1 MSVLKHK
8 AVFDLISPT
17 CPKAMKCEIWKLLN
31 FNSLF
36 LTKFSCTLLIVGNIE
51 ASQFLIHFL
60 LLNLVVGCW
69 LYVHYDNINLQ
80 LLNCSQVLY
89 RLVTIRCNI
98 YIQNNLTIKF
108 LMSRKPNVEKFS
120 AYSNKFF
127 HNFHLSE
134 PSFTCP
140 GLMASGLARRLM

>member
-1 MSVLKHK
+1 MNTSHFIK
-8 AVFDLISPT
+8 AIDL
-17 CPKAMKCEIWKLLN
+17 MKCEIWKLLN

-80 LLNCSQVLY
+80 LLNCSRVLY
-89 RLVTIRCNI
+89 RLVTIRCDI

-108 LMSRKPNVEKFS
+108 LMS
-120 AYSNKFF
+120 NKLFVNIWLYF
-127 HNFHLSE
+127 ISLLANPLANS
-134 PSFTCP
+134 P
-140 GLMASGLARRLM
+140 GQVKLGSDKWKLWKKLFE